1 MADRLID
8 VKNVVEYRKCSVK
21 NKIIPTQTITNKMIR
36 FILVY

>member
-8 VKNVVEYRKCSVK
+8 ENAVVEYWKKFVK
-21 NKIIPTQTITNKMIR
+21 NKIIPPKTIINRVIR

>member
-8 VKNVVEYRKCSVK
+8 VKNVVEYRKYSVK
-21 NKIIPTQTITNKMIR
+21 NKIIPTQTIINKMIR